1 MRFAYKRPATHS
13 RQRQL
18 YNYRRIFHSLRRIVR
33 KTLAEVTDFNIVNP
47 FRLWFTKYLQKIW
60 HYYSYFMCTFKS
72 TYSNSI

>member
-18 YNYRRIFHSLRRIVR
+18 CNYRRIFHSLRRIVR

-47 FRLWFTKYLQKIW
+47 FRLWYIYKRLGIITYILCVYLSLHIA
-60 HYYSYFMCTFKS
+60 
-72 TYSNSI
+72 IL